1 MNTTAFKDLTSSNQQ
16 NTIHVGTANFNKS
29 YGFGRRSSMFQSN
42 DLGKLLFEVK
52 NNENLFLETSQNYEG
67 VEELIENHA
76 RGKLPSKITMK
87 ISPTKNDSYNSII
100 SMVKNSLKKI
110 GQESFYSVMLHN
122 PEVLSCKNSIEIMQ
136 GLTECVNLGLTKKLG
151 ISSYESEQIVKL
163 KIEFPDLTTFQ
174 INENVIDQRIINNS
188 GLINLSQGTN
198 KIFVRSIFLQGNLL
212 VDYSDIAEILIP
224 QREVFKKFIDLCDRN
239 MVSQIKCCLDYA
251 KQISWS
257 SGIVVGVNKF
267 TDLVDI
273 MENYSSPIAIRDF
286 STEVL
291 SSFYSDPRNWVDY

>member
-122 PEVLSCKNSIEIMQ
+122 PEVLSCKNSIEIY
-136 GLTECVNLGLTKKLG
+136 C
-151 ISSYESEQIVKL
+151 I
-163 KIEFPDLTTFQ
+163 
-174 INENVIDQRIINNS
+174 
-188 GLINLSQGTN
+188 
-198 KIFVRSIFLQGNLL
+198 
-212 VDYSDIAEILIP
+212 
-224 QREVFKKFIDLCDRN
+224 
-239 MVSQIKCCLDYA
+239 
-251 KQISWS
+251 
-257 SGIVVGVNKF
+257 
-267 TDLVDI
+267 
-273 MENYSSPIAIRDF
+273 
-286 STEVL
+286 
-291 SSFYSDPRNWVDY
+291 